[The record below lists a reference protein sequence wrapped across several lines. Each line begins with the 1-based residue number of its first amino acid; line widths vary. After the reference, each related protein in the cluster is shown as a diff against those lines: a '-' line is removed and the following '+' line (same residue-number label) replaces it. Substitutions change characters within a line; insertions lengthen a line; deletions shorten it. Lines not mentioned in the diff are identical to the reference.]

1 MTRSWLD
8 ERLPEVEE
16 IRRRLA
22 RVIPGAQD
30 PQGWIHRELAA
41 KTVFVMLY
49 GYAVEGH
56 DRWIRPTAVTD
67 MTDEQAARQD
77 PESRKGWLDEVQ
89 GRGRPQVIP
98 GRWYSENTRESIRD
112 ETLRSLV
119 QLGVV
124 VERAACRRR
133 LRSRDMPSR
142 RTSRIYFLQHLPET
156 IWLVRSR
163 RGRESICRPPC

>member
-124 VERAACRRR
+124 VERAGLPTTSPKPRYALAKDFADLLSPTLAGDDLARAIETWQAC
-133 LRSRDMPSR
+133 
-142 RTSRIYFLQHLPET
+142 
-156 IWLVRSR
+156 
-163 RGRESICRPPC
+163 